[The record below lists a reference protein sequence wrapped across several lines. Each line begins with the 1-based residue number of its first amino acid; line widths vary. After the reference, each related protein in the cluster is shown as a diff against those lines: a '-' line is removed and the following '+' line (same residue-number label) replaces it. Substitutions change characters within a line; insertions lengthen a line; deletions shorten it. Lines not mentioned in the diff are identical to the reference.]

1 MYLGQSSIKKCF
13 NLITTIKSVA
23 MKVSNENE
31 TGFQPINSIPYVYTF
46 KGAFLAHTTL
56 NGALNHVNGSLR
68 CQRLDVTNG

>member
-1 MYLGQSSIKKCF
+1 
-13 NLITTIKSVA
+13 